1 HRPEQGGHPAGR
13 HLPARREGQS
23 LRRHRHH
30 GQRGRHRHR
39 ECIADERHG
48 RPLPHRTVQRLARQ
62 RHVSR
67 GLDALAH
74 RRKSMSISTTLF
86 TGASGLEAHS
96 DAISVVGDNIA
107 NASTIGFKSSRASF
121 EDALGGAAANGQRLG
136 GGVRMGGPETLF
148 GQGSLQSTG
157 NNLDFAIRG
166 NGFFAVSGDHN
177 GFNSTDYTRDGRFQ
191 LDNTGT
197 VVNSDGLKLQGY
209 TIDATGKMSTSPGN
223 LVLTG
228 TQSPPNATTSAQI
241 AVQLDSTTA
250 PPAAFNP
257 ASPATTSNYQTS
269 MTAYDSLGNAHRVD
283 LYFRNNGGGQW
294 DWHAMVDGADVGGT
308 AGTPTQIADGTLTF
322 NSAGALGTEVVN
334 SSSASFVGATANQ
347 AIKFDFGDAITT

>member
-1 HRPEQGGHPAGR
+1 
-13 HLPARREGQS
+13 
-23 LRRHRHH
+23 
-30 GQRGRHRHR
+30 
-39 ECIADERHG
+39 
-48 RPLPHRTVQRLARQ
+48 
-62 RHVSR
+62 
-67 GLDALAH
+67 
-74 RRKSMSISTTLF
+74 MSISTTLF

-107 NASTIGFKSSRASF
+107 NASTVGFKSSRASF

-148 GQGSLQSTG
+148 GQGTLQSTG

-177 GFNSTDYTRDGRFQ
+177 GMSSTYYTRDGRFQ

-209 TIDATGKMSTSPGN
+209 TIDPTGKMST
-223 LVLTG
+223 
-228 TQSPPNATTSAQI
+228 PPAVFDPTSA
-241 AVQLDSTTA
+241 ATA
-250 PPAAFNP
+250 T
-257 ASPATTSNYQTS
+257 STSNYQTS

-294 DWHAMVDGADVGGT
+294 D
-308 AGTPTQIADGTLTF
+308 
-322 NSAGALGTEVVN
+322 
-334 SSSASFVGATANQ
+334 
-347 AIKFDFGDAITT
+347 